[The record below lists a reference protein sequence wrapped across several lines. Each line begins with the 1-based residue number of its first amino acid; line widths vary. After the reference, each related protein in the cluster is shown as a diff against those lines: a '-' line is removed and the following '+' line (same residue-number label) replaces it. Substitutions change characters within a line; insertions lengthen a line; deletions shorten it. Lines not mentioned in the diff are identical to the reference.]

1 MIHKKTIRT
10 VTLHPVH
17 HLPSSA
23 PRKPNHDTQRHLP
36 PRARI
41 NTSPSRT
48 WNQIAP
54 VRPSHRRPH
63 CSGTESYMCTRT
75 TRAGSRCATMLR
87 AFQQATHM
95 ISMCASVSET
105 IYGHTVL
112 GFTSNGCRSRS
123 GRAASARSRI
133 GPDHSLR
140 ACSLSVSLTRHRIQ
154 SAACLS
160 KCFA

>member
-48 WNQIAP
+48 WNRIAS
-54 VRPSHRRPH
+54 VRPSHRRPR
-63 CSGTESYMCTRT
+63 CSGTESCMCTRT
-75 TRAGSRCATMLR
+75 TRAGSRCATMRR
-87 AFQQATHM
+87 AFQRATHM
-95 ISMCASVSET
+95 TSMCALVSET
-105 IYGHTVL
+105 WYGQTVL
-112 GFTSNGCRSRS
+112 GFTSNGCRQR
-123 GRAASARSRI
+123 
-133 GPDHSLR
+133 SLR
-140 ACSLSVSLTRHRIQ
+140 AARARCRTGSDHDPCLGHATVS
-154 SAACLS
+154 SACAVPIPLVS
-160 KCFA
+160 SGSA